1 MEAIDIHKD
10 KKKKVFSPTRRI
22 AFSFF
27 MVIII
32 GSLLLSLSISNQG
45 TVIPYL
51 DHLFIATSATCVTGL
66 VPIVVAEQYT
76 LFGQLVI
83 LALIQIGGLGF
94 LTLLN
99 MMLVAFKKKLSYTNK
114 IIMQEALNQNSMR
127 AMSIYIKRV
136 IKYTVVFEL
145 TGALFLSFV
154 FIPEF
159 GIVKGLYFSIFHSI
173 SAFCNAGFDVLGASS
188 LMGYYNNVIVN
199 LVVSGLIIAGGLG
212 FVVWVD
218 LRMAWQHYKDNFKVF
233 KLRKF
238 ITSLSLH
245 TKIVFLI
252 TIFLLIS
259 GTLIILGLEFDNIK
273 TLGTMPWPEKI
284 LASFFQSTTLRTAGF
299 ATVDIGALHVST
311 KLIMAMFMFI
321 GGSPAGTAGGIK
333 TVTFAIMLLYIH
345 SLVKGSDRI
354 KLMKRSISD
363 QVVKRSLT
371 IAMVSFFICIIGL
384 VVLAISE
391 ECSFID
397 LVFEVFSA
405 FATVGLTAGV
415 TPLLTSVGKIVI
427 IILMYIGRIGPIT
440 MVLIFAKRYNQM
452 KGKDIV
458 YPEANVLI
466 G

>member
-1 MEAIDIHKD
+1 
-10 KKKKVFSPTRRI
+10 
-22 AFSFF
+22 
-27 MVIII
+27 
-32 GSLLLSLSISNQG
+32 
-45 TVIPYL
+45 
-51 DHLFIATSATCVTGL
+51 
-66 VPIVVAEQYT
+66 
-76 LFGQLVI
+76 
-83 LALIQIGGLGF
+83 
-94 LTLLN
+94 
-99 MMLVAFKKKLSYTNK
+99 
-114 IIMQEALNQNSMR
+114 MQEALNQNSMR

-173 SAFCNAGFDVLGASS
+173 SAFCNAGFDILGASS

-259 GTLIILGLEFDNIK
+259 GTLIILGLEFDNMK